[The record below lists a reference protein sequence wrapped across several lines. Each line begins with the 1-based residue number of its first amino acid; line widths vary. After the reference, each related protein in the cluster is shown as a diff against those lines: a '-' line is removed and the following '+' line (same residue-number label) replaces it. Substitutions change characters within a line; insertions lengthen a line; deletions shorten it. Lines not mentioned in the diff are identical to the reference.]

1 MAIKFT
7 PVTLDDPRNR
17 VIKVTGTQSKGKAK
31 AAAAK
36 RIQKNA
42 DISATKSGE
51 RPKVTLPKF
60 SWDLDK

>member
-7 PVTLDDPRNR
+7 KTDDKE
-17 VIKVTGTQSKGKAK
+17 IKGQKVERKTSKSKEAV
-31 AAAAK
+31 AK

-60 SWDLDK
+60 SWDKDK

>member
-1 MAIKFT
+1 MAIKFV
-7 PVTLDDPRNR
+7 PVTAEDPRNR
-17 VIKVTGTQSKGKAK
+17 VIKVTGTKSKGKAM

-42 DISATKSGE
+42 DISAARSGE

-60 SWDLDK
+60 SWDQK

>member
-7 PVTLDDPRNR
+7 KIDDKE
-17 VIKVTGTQSKGKAK
+17 IKGQKVERKTPKSKEAV
-31 AAAAK
+31 AK

-42 DISATKSGE
+42 DISATKSAE

-60 SWDLDK
+60 SWDKDK

>member
-1 MAIKFT
+1 MAIKYT
-7 PVTLDDPRNR
+7 
-17 VIKVTGTQSKGKAK
+17 KVDEKPTKAPKTEQKAK
-31 AAAAK
+31 SAVAK

>member
-7 PVTLDDPRNR
+7 KTDDKE
-17 VIKVTGTQSKGKAK
+17 VKGQKVERKPAK
-31 AAAAK
+31 AATAK

-42 DISATKSGE
+42 EISATKSGE

-60 SWDLDK
+60 SWDKDK